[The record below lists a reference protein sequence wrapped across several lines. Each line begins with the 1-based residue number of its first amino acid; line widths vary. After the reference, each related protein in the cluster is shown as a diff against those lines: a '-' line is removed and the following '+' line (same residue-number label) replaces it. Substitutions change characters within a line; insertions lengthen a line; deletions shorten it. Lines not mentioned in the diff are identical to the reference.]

1 MGDRKSRRVHTAR
14 RTCVGCR
21 ASLPLQELI
30 RLVLDPDGGVV
41 IDLDRRL
48 TGRGAHVC
56 PRHECIEQAVRKDAL
71 GRAFRRGV
79 STVRPDALVDSL
91 LQRLEEK
98 LSGLLGIG
106 QRARQVLS
114 GSMALE
120 KGLQRGEVHLLLLTT
135 DIAPDQRARWIKIH
149 ESSGRPW
156 VVHFT
161 KDEQP
166 GKAYRTRV
174 ARRWGKPLWSRRGVA
189 VREPLGFHRPPE
201 LPPRRHPLERRESCH
216 LCPR

>member
-1 MGDRKSRRVHTAR
+1 MPIKKDRKAQMGDRKSRRVHTAR

-21 ASLPLQELI
+21 TSLPLQELI
-30 RLVLDPDGGVV
+30 RLVLDPDGEVV

-48 TGRGAHVC
+48 PGRGAHVC

-71 GRAFRRGV
+71 GRAFRRGI
-79 STVRPDALVDSL
+79 STVRPDALVDTL

-120 KGLQRGEVHLLLLTT
+120 KGLQRGEIHLLLLTT
-135 DIAPDQRARWIKIH
+135 DIAPDQRARWVKIY

-161 KDEQP
+161 KDELGALLGKGLRSAAGITNPNLAQP
-166 GKAYRTRV
+166 VSRV
-174 ARRWGKPLWSRRGVA
+174 AGMIQGLEGKSKGV
-189 VREPLGFHRPPE
+189 RMHG
-201 LPPRRHPLERRESCH
+201 
-216 LCPR
+216 